1 MNNNEKDFETTE
13 EALQKERVSTEKRDI
28 AKSKRNLKKALLITL
43 SVFGAFLLLWG
54 ILWVVDWFLH
64 RPPEER
70 ELNSLLFYEVDYDK
84 NIYEDEAYMA
94 LNRNVY
100 FEYLGFE
107 RVVTAETA
115 RDFPD
120 KGAEAAEM
128 FVDYFQCIVDG
139 DYENYSSFFTEDCL
153 NDKNFELPEKF
164 TMQGLYDIH
173 VEMSHSPQIVDGKRL
188 EIYEVR
194 YRIYQNNG
202 SFRDDIYPDDTRTLV
217 FGVEVYD
224 DEAKIS
230 AIAHRA
236 EG

>member
-13 EALQKERVSTEKRDI
+13 KIKEKKVSLAEKRD
-28 AKSKRNLKKALLITL
+28 ASKDKKKIKKGILIILAVFAALLLIW
-43 SVFGAFLLLWG
+43 GA
-54 ILWVVDWFLH
+54 LWVVDWFLH

-70 ELNSLLFYEVDYDK
+70 ELNPLLFFEVDYDK

-94 LNRNVY
+94 LNRNIY
-100 FEYLGFE
+100 FDYMGFE
-107 RVVTAETA
+107 RVITEENA
-115 RDFPD
+115 DDYPD
-120 KGAEAAEM
+120 RGEEAAKM
-128 FVDYFQCIVDG
+128 FVDYFKCIIDG
-139 DYENYSSFFTEDCL
+139 DYESYPSFFTEECL
-153 NDKNFELPEKF
+153 NDKDFEVPEKF

-173 VEMSHSPQIVDGKRL
+173 VKMSHSPQIIDGKRL

-194 YRIYQNNG
+194 YCIFENNG
-202 SFRDDIYPDDTRTLV
+202 SFRDDIYPDETRTLV

>member
-1 MNNNEKDFETTE
+1 MKVVMTSNPY
-13 EALQKERVSTEKRDI
+13 RD
-28 AKSKRNLKKALLITL
+28 RNFKH
-43 SVFGAFLLLWG
+43 V
-54 ILWVVDWFLH
+54 
-64 RPPEER
+64 EQ
-70 ELNSLLFYEVDYDK
+70 
-84 NIYEDEAYMA
+84 
-94 LNRNVY
+94 
-100 FEYLGFE
+100 
-107 RVVTAETA
+107 
-115 RDFPD
+115 
-120 KGAEAAEM
+120 AAEILRE
-128 FVDYFQCIVDG
+128 VGVETKI
-139 DYENYSSFFTEDCL
+139 CL
-153 NDKNFELPEKF
+153 PFDVDKNFELPEKF